1 MNKEDRERR
10 IRSYLPP
17 SEQGEM
23 DAYIQEFIEEA
34 QELVG
39 LVNDELTMA
48 KVKVASLGTIVCLLL
63 AGAFVAMVI
72 LLEAH

>member
-1 MNKEDRERR
+1 MNKEERERR

-17 SEQGEM
+17 SEQEEM

-39 LVNDELTMA
+39 LVSDELTMA
-48 KVKVASLGTIVCLLL
+48 KVKVASLGTIICLLL
-63 AGAFVAMVI
+63 SGAFVVFAI
-72 LLEAH
+72 LVAH